1 MLHPALDER
10 SLLAVVSLRGC
21 KNPWE
26 ATLVEAVS
34 SLAIDPLEAK
44 YLEEIPSGVTM
55 GHLAADFGS
64 KMRSICVEIAS
75 AYLAGRS
82 GLPFVMADL
91 KTTSPFLF
99 QWVYAELVVV
109 AAESA
114 FLGSDPRIVER
125 VALMRSWSEMG
136 YQPTR
141 KERHRVAMWDRS
153 SRLAG
158 MILPSVLRGAAQ
170 GDPFSL
176 TQVQA
181 SWIADIRPRL
191 AYACMGF
198 RGPV

>member
-21 KNPWE
+21 ENPWE
-26 ATLVEAVS
+26 ATLVEAIS

-44 YLEEIPSGVTM
+44 YLEEIPRGVTM
-55 GHLAADFGS
+55 GYLAADSGS
-64 KMRSICVEIAS
+64 NMRRICIEIAS
-75 AYLAGRS
+75 SYLAGKS

-91 KTTSPFLF
+91 KATSPFLF
-99 QWVYAELVVV
+99 QWVYAEIVAV

-114 FLGSDPRIVER
+114 YLGNDQRIAER
-125 VALMRSWSEMG
+125 VALMRSWSEIG
-136 YQPTR
+136 YHPTR

-158 MILPSVLRGAAQ
+158 FALPSILRGAAQ
-170 GDPFSL
+170 GDPFAL
-176 TQVQA
+176 VQVEA